1 MKLIRGGAMKL
12 IGGGASK
19 VDRTGA
25 IKMKGDLPRTYG
37 DTPEHGTHARCEM
50 IIFVAVIFIA

>member
-1 MKLIRGGAMKL
+1 MKLIRGGA
-12 IGGGASK
+12 SK
-19 VDRTGA
+19 IDRTGA
-25 IKMKGDLPRTYG
+25 IKMEGDLPRTYG